1 PMKEWFVS
9 ELHESLVESVHDVKM
24 ILNYLESRGDLDTS
38 RVAMF
43 GQGSGGAIA
52 ILAAS
57 ADSRIGILDLLDP
70 WGDWPDWLANSA
82 LVPQAERE
90 TYAKPAFLAKV
101 DPVDPVHSLPKLQT
115 QKLRIQI
122 VKDEAAN
129 PVACQE
135 KMEKAAPANAVIF

>member
-1 PMKEWFVS
+1 
-9 ELHESLVESVHDVKM
+9 
-24 ILNYLESRGDLDTS
+24 
-38 RVAMF
+38 
-43 GQGSGGAIA
+43 
-52 ILAAS
+52 
-57 ADSRIGILDLLDP
+57 
-70 WGDWPDWLANSA
+70 DWLANSA

-129 PVACQE
+129 PVACHE
-135 KMEKAAPANAVIF
+135 KTEKAAPANAVLFMFDDSISLLPSAGGGKLFDWIKLQLHNPQDQTRSLAVKDDSQKSDAPIKR